1 VVGYGSWALF
11 EPPAAGHR
19 PAAAGETED
28 AIAAAGPELLAL
40 ARRAVTAAAA
50 GEAPPAP
57 LADLPPALAAAGAAF
72 VTLTRRGELRGCIGS
87 AAAWRPLAEDVL
99 ENAYKSALADP
110 RFPPLSADE
119 LDGLEIF
126 ISVLSPPE
134 PISARDEAELL
145 AALRPGEDGLII
157 EDGGR
162 RALFLP
168 SVWEHLGEP
177 RQFLA
182 HLKLKAG
189 LPADHWS
196 PDFAARRFRT
206 VQVAEVP

>member
-1 VVGYGSWALF
+1 M
-11 EPPAAGHR
+11 
-19 PAAAGETED
+19 
-28 AIAAAGPELLAL
+28 
-40 ARRAVTAAAA
+40 
-50 GEAPPAP
+50 
-57 LADLPPALAAAGAAF
+57 
-72 VTLTRRGELRGCIGS
+72 
-87 AAAWRPLAEDVL
+87 AWRPLAEDVA

-110 RFPPLSADE
+110 RFPPVSAAE
-119 LDGLEIF
+119 VDGLQISV
-126 ISVLSPPE
+126 SVLSPPE
-134 PISARDEAELL
+134 PIPARNEAELL
-145 AALRPGEDGLII
+145 AALRPGEDGLIV